1 LTPTLRRLRRADAFP
16 LSQNMRMQ
24 QRRFT
29 FFELMVV
36 VALVALVT
44 ALAAPK
50 VTKIAKRMIVE
61 SSLTDI
67 RRAIS
72 ETAMRA
78 CATGQSLTLTL
89 DQDGSTFRVSP
100 TPTLP
105 ANNWTPSQAST
116 AESQT
121 AGVIIAG
128 ANSYELNKSI
138 EWQLG
143 DSGFGITDNA
153 EYAFFPDGQASG
165 PSLRFVIR
173 DRQFQLNV
181 DRLTGNP
188 LIQELE

>member
-1 LTPTLRRLRRADAFP
+1 
-16 LSQNMRMQ
+16 
-24 QRRFT
+24 
-29 FFELMVV
+29 V
-36 VALVALVT
+36 VALVSLIT

-50 VTKIAKRMIVE
+50 VTKVSRRMIVE

-89 DQDGSTFRVSP
+89 EQEASTFRVRR
-100 TPTLP
+100 TQTLP
-105 ANNWTPSQAST
+105 ANNWLPSQAQS
-116 AESQT
+116 AESK
-121 AGVIIAG
+121 AGTIIAG
-128 ANSYELNKSI
+128 ADSYALNKNI

-143 DSGFGITDNA
+143 DSGFGSTDNV

-165 PSLRFVIR
+165 PPLRFTIR
-173 DRQFQLNV
+173 NRQFQLDV

>member
-1 LTPTLRRLRRADAFP
+1 
-16 LSQNMRMQ
+16 MRMQ

-29 FFELMVV
+29 FFELMIV
-36 VALVALVT
+36 VALVALIT
-44 ALAAPK
+44 ALATPRLTK
-50 VTKIAKRMIVE
+50 VSKRMIVE
-61 SSLTDI
+61 ASLTDI

-89 DQDGSTFRVSP
+89 DQDASRFRVSR
-100 TPTLP
+100 TAMLP
-105 ANNWTPSQAST
+105 ANNWVPSHAQN
-116 AESQT
+116 AESKA

-128 ANSYELNKSI
+128 AESYDLNKNI

-143 DSGFGITDNA
+143 DSGFGATDNV

-165 PSLRFVIR
+165 PALRFIIQN
-173 DRQFQLNV
+173 RQFQLDI
-181 DRLTGNP
+181 DRLTGTP